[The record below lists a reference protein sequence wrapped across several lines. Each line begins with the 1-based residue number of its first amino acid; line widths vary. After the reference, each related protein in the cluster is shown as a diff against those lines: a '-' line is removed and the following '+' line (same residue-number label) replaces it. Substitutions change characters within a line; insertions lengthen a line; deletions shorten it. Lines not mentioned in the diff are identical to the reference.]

1 MLRLRRL
8 IPVILCLAMGLTL
21 PAKAQAAD
29 KSRFP
34 EGGKLKIAVFS
45 DVQTTQ
51 NVPRNLLDD
60 LCVILDEEQPDLV
73 VYLGDQVEGKHPWI
87 HLGDNEAHVKQVI
100 DRVLA
105 PVVDRDIPFAVVFG
119 NHDSQDS
126 GVSKEVQMAY
136 YQTFPGCLAVDEGD
150 ALPGCGTYHLLYY
163 SADGSRPVVD
173 LYFVDSLEY
182 DPGGGYGCVSK
193 EQIEWCD
200 AEMEAVKEAN
210 GGASVPAL
218 YFQHIIVPEIY
229 DALTPTEE
237 GADGALEGKGVGLGK
252 WYIAPTGMDG
262 LLEAPCPPDYSSGQF
277 DRWKES
283 GSVVAGFFGHDHKN
297 SFTAQLDG
305 IDLVACPGATYTSYH
320 EPSARGVRI
329 IELDE
334 NAPGTYTTRVR
345 WFKDLEP
352 SGLAAIGRFFGQPH
366 LWELELPAAG
376 LVLVF
381 GAIGITL
388 IRRKRQKAVAG
399 QKKQGKKLF

>member
-1 MLRLRRL
+1 MLHLRRL
-8 IPVILCLAMGLTL
+8 IPVTLCLALGLTL
-21 PAKAQAAD
+21 PAKAQATD

-34 EGGKLKIAVFS
+34 EDGKLKIAVFA

-105 PVVDRDIPFAVVFG
+105 PVVERNIPFAVVFG

-126 GVSKEVQMAY
+126 GVSKEVQIAY
-136 YQTFPGCLAVDEGD
+136 YQTFPGCLAVGEGD
-150 ALPGCGTYHLLYY
+150 TLPGCGTYHQLYY

-193 EQIEWCD
+193 EQIEWCA

-210 GGASVPAL
+210 KGVSVPAL

-229 DALTPTEE
+229 DALAPAEK
-237 GADGALEGKGVGLGK
+237 GADGALEGKRIGAGA
-252 WYIAPTGMDG
+252 WYAAPAGMDG
-262 LLEAPCPPDYSSGQF
+262 LLEAPCPPDYSNGQF
-277 DRWKES
+277 DCWKES
-283 GSVVAGFFGHDHKN
+283 SSVVAGFFGHDHKN

-320 EPSARGVRI
+320 DPSARGVRI

-334 NAPGTYTTRVR
+334 NAPETYTTRVR

-376 LVLVF
+376 LVLALC
-381 GAIGITL
+381 AIGITL
-388 IRRKRQKAVAG
+388 IRRKRKKTAAG
-399 QKKQGKKLF
+399 QKQ

>member
-1 MLRLRRL
+1 MLRLRKL
-8 IPVILCLAMGLTL
+8 IPVTLCLALGLTL

-29 KSRFP
+29 KLRFP
-34 EGGKLKIAVFS
+34 EDGKLKIAVFA

-87 HLGDNEAHVKQVI
+87 HLGNNEAHVKQVI

-105 PVVDRDIPFAVVFG
+105 PVVERDIPFAVVFG

-126 GVSKEVQMAY
+126 GVSKEIQMAY
-136 YQTFPGCLAVDEGD
+136 YQTLPGCLAVDEGD

-182 DPGGGYGCVSK
+182 DSGGGYGCVSK
-193 EQIEWCD
+193 EQIEWCA
-200 AEMEAVKEAN
+200 AEMEVVKDAN
-210 GGASVPAL
+210 GGVSIPAL

-229 DALTPTEE
+229 DALTPAEK
-237 GADGALEGKGVGLGK
+237 GADGALEGKGIGAGT
-252 WYIAPTGMDG
+252 WYTAPAGMDG
-262 LLEAPCPPDYSSGQF
+262 LLEAPCPPDYSNGQF

-283 GSVVAGFFGHDHKN
+283 GSVIAGFFGHDHKN

-320 EPSARGVRI
+320 EPAARGVRI

-334 NAPGTYTTRVR
+334 NAPETYTTRVR
-345 WFKDLEP
+345 RFKDLEP

-366 LWELELPAAG
+366 LLEMELPAAG
-376 LVLVF
+376 AVLVL
-381 GAIGITL
+381 GAIGLTL

-399 QKKQGKKLF
+399 QKRQGKKSF

>member
-8 IPVILCLAMGLTL
+8 LPVTLCLALGLTL

-29 KSRFP
+29 ELRFP
-34 EGGKLKIAVFS
+34 EDGKLKIAVFS

-51 NVPRNLLDD
+51 NVPSNLLND
-60 LCVILDEEQPDLV
+60 LCVILDEEHPDLV

-105 PVVDRDIPFAVVFG
+105 PVVERDIPFAVVFG

-136 YQTFPGCLAVDEGD
+136 YQAFPGCLTTDEGA
-150 ALPGCGTYHLLYY
+150 ALPGCGTYHLLYH
-163 SADGSRPVVD
+163 SADNSRPVVD

-182 DPGGGYGCVSK
+182 DPSGGYGCVSK
-193 EQIEWCD
+193 EQIEWC
-200 AEMEAVKEAN
+200 AVEMEAVKESN
-210 GGASVPAL
+210 GGVPVPAL

-229 DALTPTEE
+229 NALAPAEKN
-237 GADGALEGKGVGLGK
+237 ADGALEGKGVGSGK
-252 WYIAPTGMDG
+252 WYMAPTGMDG
-262 LLEAPCPPDYSSGQF
+262 LLEAPCPPDYSNGQF
-277 DRWKES
+277 ARWKES
-283 GSVVAGFFGHDHKN
+283 GSVIAGFFGHDHKN
-297 SFTAQLDG
+297 SFTANLDG
-305 IDLVACPGATYTSYH
+305 IDLVACPGVTYTSYH

-334 NAPGTYTTRVR
+334 NAPEAYTTRVR

-352 SGLAAIGRFFGQPH
+352 SGFAIGRFFGQPH

-376 LVLVF
+376 LILIF
-381 GAIGITL
+381 GAAGIML
-388 IRRKRQKAVAG
+388 IRRKRQKAVAR
-399 QKKQGKKLF
+399 QKN

>member
-8 IPVILCLAMGLTL
+8 IPVALCLALGLTL

-29 KSRFP
+29 ELRFS
-34 EGGKLKIAVFS
+34 EDGKLKIAVFA

-60 LCVILDEEQPDLV
+60 LCAVLDEEQPDLV

-105 PVVDRDIPFAVVFG
+105 PVVDRGIPFAVVYG

-126 GVSKEVQMAY
+126 GVSKEVQTAY

-150 ALPGCGTYHLLYY
+150 ALPGCGTYHLLYH

-193 EQIEWCD
+193 EQIEWCA
-200 AEMEAVKEAN
+200 AEMAAVREAN
-210 GGASVPAL
+210 GGVPVPAL
-218 YFQHIIVPEIY
+218 YFQHIIVPEVY
-229 DALTPTEE
+229 DALTPAEK
-237 GADGALEGKGVGLGK
+237 GADGALEGKGAGAGA
-252 WYIAPTGMDG
+252 WYAAPAGMEG
-262 LLEAPCPPDYSSGQF
+262 LLEAPCPPDYSNGQF

-283 GSVVAGFFGHDHKN
+283 GGVAAGFFGHDHKN

-334 NAPGTYTTRVR
+334 NAPDTYTTWVR
-345 WFKDLEP
+345 WFKDFEP
-352 SGLAAIGRFFGQPH
+352 SGLGAIGRFFGQSH
-366 LWELELPAAG
+366 LWELELPVTG
-376 LVLVF
+376 LVLAL
-381 GAIGITL
+381 GAIGIAL
-388 IRRKRQKAVAG
+388 IRRKMQRAAARR
-399 QKKQGKKLF
+399 KK

>member
-1 MLRLRRL
+1 MLRLRKL
-8 IPVILCLAMGLTL
+8 IPAALCLAVGLTL

-29 KSRFP
+29 RPQFP
-34 EGGKLKIAVFS
+34 RDGKLKIAVFS

-51 NVPRNLLDD
+51 NVPKNLLDD
-60 LCVILDEEQPDLV
+60 LYMILDEEQPDLV
-73 VYLGDQVEGKHPWI
+73 IYLGDQVEGKHPWI

-105 PVVDRDIPFAVVFG
+105 PVVERNIPFAVVFG

-150 ALPGCGTYHLLYY
+150 TLPGCGTYHLLYY

-182 DPGGGYGCVSK
+182 DPDGGYGCVNK
-193 EQIEWCD
+193 EQIEWCA
-200 AEMEAVKEAN
+200 AEMEAVKALN
-210 GGASVPAL
+210 GGVPVPAL

-229 DALTPTEE
+229 GVLTPAEK
-237 GADGALEGKGVGLGK
+237 GADGALEGKGVGSGK
-252 WYIAPTGMDG
+252 WYIAPAGMDG
-262 LLEAPCPPDYSSGQF
+262 LLEAPCPPDYSNGQF

-297 SFTAQLDG
+297 SFTARLDG

-320 EPSARGVRI
+320 DPSAQGVRI

-334 NAPGTYTTRVR
+334 NAPETYTTWVR
-345 WFKDLEP
+345 WFRDLEP

-376 LVLVF
+376 LILF
-381 GAIGITL
+381 LGTIGIVL
-388 IRRKRQKAVAG
+388 IRRKRQKTISG
-399 QKKQGKKLF
+399 QKE